1 MTSYCLYNFIVIN
14 LADVSRFSNLVLNLK
29 VLTPGY
35 LPRAF
40 QKCNICQFLSTE
52 WKVMASFV
60 FSIITTFHVWA
71 CHVTCVYKLAKNC
84 ISWDTLLNFRKSH
97 QI

>member
-1 MTSYCLYNFIVIN
+1 MNSYDVTMTSYCLYNFIVIN
-14 LADVSRFSNLVLNLK
+14 LANVSRFSDLV
-29 VLTPGY
+29 Y

-40 QKCNICQFLSTE
+40 QKCIICQFPSTE

-60 FSIITTFHVWA
+60 YFIVTTFQIWA
-71 CHVTCVYKLAKNC
+71 CYVTCVYKLAKNF
-84 ISWDTLLNFRKSH
+84 ILRDTLLNFRKRH